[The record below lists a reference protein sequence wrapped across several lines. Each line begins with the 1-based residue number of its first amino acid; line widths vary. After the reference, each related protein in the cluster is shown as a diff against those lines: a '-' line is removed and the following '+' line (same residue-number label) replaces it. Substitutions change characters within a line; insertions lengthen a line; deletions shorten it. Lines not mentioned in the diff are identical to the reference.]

1 MKRIYKSKKI
11 VGPLKILAVLSVG
24 LATMRSA
31 QAETTIIFDGAGL
44 VDNKDMPQSYGDFA
58 STSGNGIN
66 VNAGLDV
73 VGTPNIGLTW
83 GPGTGDV
90 VDWYASWDGRGS
102 VAQLDYN
109 INSGAPISITFTPDS
124 AYGVLLNSFDMDEWA
139 GGGSMSVDWSVSDAN
154 GILASGNW
162 ARSTGGRD
170 TIFTGLTAAD
180 INVGQPVELTFT
192 GLSGQG
198 SYFAIDNLTFDQVQA
213 VPEPTTLALMALGL
227 GAVVIRCRRK

>member
-1 MKRIYKSKKI
+1 MKRIHKSKKT
-11 VGPLKILAVLSVG
+11 VGTLKILAMISVG
-24 LATMRSA
+24 LAAMRSA
-31 QAETTIIFDGAGL
+31 QAETTITFDGAGL

-66 VNAGLDV
+66 VSMGLDV
-73 VGTPNIGLTW
+73 VGTPNIDLTW

-109 INSGAPISITFTPDS
+109 INSGAPISITLTPNS
-124 AYGVLLNSFDMDEWA
+124 NYGVLIDSFDMDEWD
-139 GGGSMSVDWSVSDAN
+139 GGGNMSVDWSISDTS

-162 ARSTGGRD
+162 QRSTGGRD
-170 TIFTGLTAAD
+170 TISTGLTAAN
-180 INVGQPVELTFT
+180 INMGQPVELTFT
-192 GLSGQG
+192 GLSGTG

-213 VPEPTTLALMALGL
+213 VPEPATLALMALGL
-227 GAVVIRCRRK
+227 GAVAMRYRRK